1 MVLDKSTTAISNL
14 VSSFFMIIP
23 DENDSKQHRKPRSLR
38 LSEDVYM
45 RLKLLSIEFQTNP
58 SDIVE
63 SVLKQHL
70 PEMYIES
77 AG

>member
-1 MVLDKSTTAISNL
+1 
-14 VSSFFMIIP
+14 MIIP
-23 DENDSKQHRKPRSLR
+23 DENDSKQRRTPRSLR

-45 RLKLLSIEFQTNP
+45 RLKLVSIELQTNP

>member
-1 MVLDKSTTAISNL
+1 
-14 VSSFFMIIP
+14 MIIP
-23 DENDSKQHRKPRSLR
+23 DENDSKQRRKPRSLR

-63 SVLKQHL
+63 SLLKQHL